1 MPIDAPVKARTGALK
16 SAMKAGGPPSESVR
30 NERPKASESVR
41 TSDLFAGNEGLTSQ
55 RSANGTERNGTD
67 AESSAAGLPGLA
79 LPFLTTEPS
88 SESLL
93 RSPLASPSS
102 PTAPPSSSTRAL
114 EAGSVHSMK
123 GNVSAKR
130 PASELRYAPTKL
142 GASDEAGSNP
152 DTPTARSDGQSA
164 EFEKGDEFARGRN
177 GRSTDS
183 RAFLGL
189 VSPEKARSWADKR
202 SPARGS
208 DEEPG
213 GGARWAVLSA
223 GGPDERTLRS
233 SLGEGGG
240 DVGKASI
247 QGKLSILKK
256 KQGSRRAHSANAA
269 LQRIPNS
276 YSEGDVSVAELQA
289 APFKFAPGTAAA
301 STAYRDGEFGT
312 GGFNRAAGRDRGST
326 AHLPERNTGLS
337 DEEGDPFASS
347 FKNGFGGQ
355 QGRNA
360 DPLGEEELPEKE
372 GVAEGKKLVRRVS
385 KATLQR
391 RAMKEKEA
399 AAAAELGLPADVS
412 VGRFQSA
419 SPDEERGFRGAGGSR
434 LAGGGLPGS
443 QNGVGG
449 GRSRSPPRQKGG
461 GTVPGEGNG
470 EQPVS
475 PPRSSGKPGAAAGRD
490 LQAAAAKPVDEIVTE
505 DLQVR
510 F

>member
-1 MPIDAPVKARTGALK
+1 MPINAPVKARTGALK
-16 SAMKAGGPPSESVR
+16 SAMKAGVPP
-30 NERPKASESVR
+30 SESVR
-41 TSDLFAGNEGLTSQ
+41 TSDPFLGNEGLTSR
-55 RSANGTERNGTD
+55 RSGTTGLQASCSEKMADRMD
-67 AESSAAGLPGLA
+67 AESSAAAPPGLA
-79 LPFLTTEPS
+79 LPLLTTEPS
-88 SESLL
+88 SESVL
-93 RSPLASPSS
+93 RSPLASPFS
-102 PTAPPSSSTRAL
+102 PTVPPSSSTRAL
-114 EAGSVHSMK
+114 ETGLVHSVK

-130 PASELRYAPTKL
+130 PASDLRYAPTKL
-142 GASDEAGSNP
+142 GDEAGSNP

-164 EFEKGDEFARGRN
+164 EFEKGDEFARGR
-177 GRSTDS
+177 STDS

-189 VSPEKARSWADKR
+189 LSPEKARSWR

-213 GGARWAVLSA
+213 GGARWAVLS
-223 GGPDERTLRS
+223 GGAPDERSLRS

-240 DVGKASI
+240 DGNKASI

-276 YSEGDVSVAELQA
+276 YSEGDVSSVAELQA

-301 STAYRDGEFGT
+301 STAYRDGEFGA

-337 DEEGDPFASS
+337 DEENDPFAPS
-347 FKNGFGGQ
+347 FKFGFGTQHGV
-355 QGRNA
+355 NT
-360 DPLGEEELPEKE
+360 DPPGEEELPDRE

-412 VGRFQSA
+412 VGGGRF
-419 SPDEERGFRGAGGSR
+419 SPDEERGFKGPPPNRDPPNGGSR
-434 LAGGGLPGS
+434 LVGGGLPGS
-443 QNGVGG
+443 QIALGG
-449 GRSRSPPRQKGG
+449 GRSRSPPRPKGG

-475 PPRSSGKPGAAAGRD
+475 PPRGSSKPGAAAGRD
-490 LQAAAAKPVDEIVTE
+490 LQAAAAKPLDEIVTE
-505 DLQVR
+505 DLQVG